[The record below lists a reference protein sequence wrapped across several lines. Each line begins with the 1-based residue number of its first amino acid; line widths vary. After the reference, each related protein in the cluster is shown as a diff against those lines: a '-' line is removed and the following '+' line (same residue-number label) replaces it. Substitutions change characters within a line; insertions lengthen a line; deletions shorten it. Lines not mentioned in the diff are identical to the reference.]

1 MMYQGLE
8 CSRPT
13 QNEMEIYNLILEF
26 MFKNICKSLIFNK
39 INQIV
44 ILKNVILMLFYRQK

>member
-44 ILKNVILMLFYRQK
+44 ILKNIFFMLFYRQK